1 MFWKLLK
8 RLIMKV
14 NIMKKKSIDIKIIY
28 SDDTNKQVIEVD
40 KYIKFIRHLINIFK
54 EQELTR
60 I

>member
-54 EQELTR
+54 EQELTG

>member
-28 SDDTNKQVIEVD
+28 SDDTNKQVIEVY

-54 EQELTR
+54 EQELTG

>member
-14 NIMKKKSIDIKIIY
+14 NIMKKKTIDIKIIY

-54 EQELTR
+54 EQELTG